1 MQVKTFTT
9 DQANQIKN
17 TPLCPRLAKVM
28 HGINQTRPLIEF
40 YFLNKK
46 VVGRSDTG
54 EYTYHITEVEAWQ
67 QGFRLGSID
76 SQVLRETKKGTERWF
91 GVESP
96 YIRKSRGYN
105 RNQLVSKEPEKTI
118 KNAIDNLIKP
128 TLEAAAGGVIK
139 EVTGAISRMMYRVR
153 SQLLSSFDLRYAG
166 DDLTMYLIEH
176 IMGMNPEL
184 PSKYKV
190 IPASANEKH
199 AAYATAK
206 NVEGYA
212 AGHGYAMEILPNETW
227 LVTHVSEPQHA
238 TVYQAISD
246 MPQFMQEK
254 VTMLK
259 LLGDGEPALDI
270 GVRFGEASDGSP
282 DRRRVF
288 FVVEGET
295 KIQ

>member
-9 DQANQIKN
+9 EQANEIKH
-17 TPLCPRLAKVM
+17 TSVCPRLAKVM
-28 HGINQTRPLIEF
+28 HGINQVRPLIDF
-40 YFLNKK
+40 YYGSKK
-46 VVGRSDTG
+46 VVNRSDTG
-54 EYTYHITEVEAWQ
+54 EYVYQITEVEAWQ

-76 SQVLRETKKGTERWF
+76 SQVSRETKNGTERWF

-96 YIRKSRGYN
+96 YIHKSRGYN
-105 RNQLVSKEPEKTI
+105 RNQLVSKTVEKAV
-118 KNAIDNLIKP
+118 KNAIDTLIKP
-128 TLEAAAGGVIK
+128 TLAVSAGGLIK
-139 EVTGAISRMMYRVR
+139 EVSGSISRMMYRVR
-153 SQLLSSFDLRYAG
+153 SQLQGCFDLRYAG
-166 DDLTMYLIEH
+166 EDLNIYLIEH

-190 IPASANEKH
+190 LPTSANEKY

-206 NVEGYA
+206 NVSDYA
-212 AGHGYAMEILPNETW
+212 AGHGYAVEILPNETW

-254 VTMLK
+254 LTMLK
-259 LLGDGEPALDI
+259 LLGDAEPALDI
-270 GVRFGEASDGSP
+270 GVRFGELTEVYP
-282 DRRRVF
+282 DRRRLF

-295 KIQ
+295 KVQ